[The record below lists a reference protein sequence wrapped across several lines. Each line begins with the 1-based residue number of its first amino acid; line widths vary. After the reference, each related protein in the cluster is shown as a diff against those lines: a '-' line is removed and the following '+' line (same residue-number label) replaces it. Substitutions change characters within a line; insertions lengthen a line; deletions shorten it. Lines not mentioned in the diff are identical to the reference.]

1 MKITP
6 VAGPNHQH
14 APIQQTTTNNSDA
27 RSRAIAALTGTS
39 QAGNTQGN
47 AQEHPVA
54 NANNISA
61 EEVSAVRAQSQ
72 ETTENINNVTPIED
86 TTTPAVEAKPPQVDP
101 ETDKK
106 FQELTRQ
113 ERIARAKVV
122 KMQTEM
128 KAAQDA
134 LNAREAALAAREAKL
149 DPTQYIEKSRFKAD
163 PLSVMAENEVSYDTV
178 TEQLLKHQPKDPRVE
193 AQISRLE
200 QTIKN
205 LEAKLDN
212 GEKAQ
217 AEQRTADYQ
226 NALKQIERDTTQLV
240 KSDPET
246 YEAIAKTG
254 SEKAVTKLIERTY
267 REAGVLL
274 SIEEAAEQVEE
285 ELVEQGIKTYSN
297 IDKIKKRLAAT
308 ANASTATAK
317 PQDKKIEAAK
327 PQQTQP
333 QMKTLTNAQASTR
346 KLSARERALLA
357 FKGEKIG

>member
-1 MKITP
+1 MKVTP
-6 VAGPNHQH
+6 LAGPQS
-14 APIQQTTTNNSDA
+14 IQQTTTTNSDA
-27 RSRAIAALTGTS
+27 RSRAIAALTG
-39 QAGNTQGN
+39 QGATQGN
-47 AQEHPVA
+47 TQEHPVA

-61 EEVSAVRAQSQ
+61 EEISAVKASQ
-72 ETTENINNVTPIED
+72 PTETIDNSTSTED
-86 TTTPAVEAKPPQVDP
+86 TTQAAVETKPAVDP

-113 ERIARAKVV
+113 ERILRAKAQ
-122 KMQTEM
+122 KQAADLKT
-128 KAAQDA
+128 AQDA

-149 DPTQYIEKSRFKAD
+149 DPNQYIERSRLKAD
-163 PLSVMAENEVSYDTV
+163 PLSVMAETGLSYEEV
-178 TEQLLKHQPKDPRVE
+178 TEQLLRQTPKDPRVE
-193 AQISRLE
+193 AELNSLKQV
-200 QTIKN
+200 IKN

-217 AEQRTADYQ
+217 NEQRTADYQ
-226 NALKQIERDTTQLV
+226 NALKQIERDASAMV

-254 SEKAVTKLIERTY
+254 SVKAVTKLIERVY
-267 REAGVLL
+267 REEGVLL

-285 ELVEQGIKTYSN
+285 ELIDQGIKTYSN
-297 IDKIKKRLAAT
+297 IDKIKKRLAA

-317 PQDKKIEAAK
+317 PQDKKTEAK
-327 PQQTQP
+327 SQQQQP